1 MKGFLRVIAY
11 FAIVALLVL
20 NLLVFLSSKDKEAQA
35 IQEENR
41 ERVIEAARK
50 TNGAEDI
57 SIKESETEDAL
68 TEELPTEVKAIEG
81 NQTSPIEEET
91 MEEIV
96 PKSKKEIDP
105 NLHIEER
112 LKLMGL
118 VDIDEYID
126 DLVVELRYATHD
138 NFMGEVLYEDLKKC
152 FLQREVAD
160 KLKEA
165 QRLLKKVNAEY
176 RLVVFDGCRP
186 RSVQYKMW
194 ERVKGTNNAK
204 YVANPNSG
212 SMHNYGAA
220 VDLSILDELGYELDM
235 GTEYD
240 FFGIE
245 AQPRYE
251 DQLFKEGK
259 LNREQIDNRR
269 ILRKVMKDAGFH
281 AIMSEWWHYNAFS
294 RKEIRSRYEIVD

>member
-1 MKGFLRVIAY
+1 
-11 FAIVALLVL
+11 
-20 NLLVFLSSKDKEAQA
+20 
-35 IQEENR
+35 
-41 ERVIEAARK
+41 
-50 TNGAEDI
+50 
-57 SIKESETEDAL
+57 
-68 TEELPTEVKAIEG
+68 
-81 NQTSPIEEET
+81 

-105 NLHIEER
+105 NLPIEER

-126 DLVVELRYATHD
+126 ELVVELRYATND
-138 NFMGEVLYEDLKKC
+138 NFMGEVLYEDLDKC
-152 FLQREVAD
+152 FLQKEVAD
-160 KLKEA
+160 KLKTA
-165 QRLLKKVNAEY
+165 QKLLKKINAEY

-186 RSVQYKMW
+186 RSVQFKMW
-194 ERVKGTNNAK
+194 DKVKGTDKAN
-204 YVANPNSG
+204 YVANPHSG

-220 VDLSILDELGYELDM
+220 VDLSILDEIGYELDM

-240 FFGIE
+240 FFGKA

-269 ILRKVMKDAGFH
+269 LLRKIMKEAGFH
-281 AIMSEWWHYNAFS
+281 AIMSEWWHYNAFKRS
-294 RKEIRSRYEIVD
+294 EIRKRYEIVD

>member
-1 MKGFLRVIAY
+1 MTAFLKVLTY
-11 FAIVALLVL
+11 FAIIVLLIL
-20 NLLVFLSSKDKEAQA
+20 NLLVFLSSKNKAAQA

-50 TNGAEDI
+50 TTGTESAPNDSNESKQDSIEQETQKMEIAKQED
-57 SIKESETEDAL
+57 KQKPSEVENIT
-68 TEELPTEVKAIEG
+68 
-81 NQTSPIEEET
+81 
-91 MEEIV
+91 

-105 NLHIEER
+105 NLPIEER

-138 NFMGEVLYEDLKKC
+138 NFMGEVLYTDLKKC

-160 KLKEA
+160 KLKTA
-165 QRLLKKVNAEY
+165 QNLLKKINAEY

-194 ERVKGTNNAK
+194 EKVKGTSKSK
-204 YVANPNSG
+204 YVASPHSG

-220 VDLSILDELGYELDM
+220 VDLSILDEIGYELDM

-269 ILRKVMKDAGFH
+269 LLRKIMKDAGFH
-281 AIMSEWWHYNAFS
+281 PIMSEWWHYNAF
-294 RKEIRSRYEIVD
+294 RRDEIRRRYEIVD